1 MKSFFG
7 LIWEF
12 IKRNPF
18 LTLFIVMFV
27 IAAPQLLGVFAL
39 MLFIP
44 LLIVII
50 GALVLAWRVR
60 KVRKSMED
68 QLRNHGYHTSGSGFS
83 HTTSGST
90 DPVGK
95 VTVHIPHQEPRI
107 NDEVGEYVDFKEE
120 K

>member
-1 MKSFFG
+1 MKSFLG

-44 LLIVII
+44 LLIVVI
-50 GALVLAWRVR
+50 GALVIAWRVR

-68 QLRNHGYHTSGSGFS
+68 QLRNHGYHTSDSGFS
-83 HTTSGST
+83 RTTSSNT
-90 DPVGK
+90 DPEGR